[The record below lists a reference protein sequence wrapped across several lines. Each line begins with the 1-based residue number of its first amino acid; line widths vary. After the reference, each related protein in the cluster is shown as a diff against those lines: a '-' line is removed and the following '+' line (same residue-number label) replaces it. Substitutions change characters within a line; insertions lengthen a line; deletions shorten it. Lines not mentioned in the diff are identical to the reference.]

1 LEKKYVK
8 ERDPKG
14 TPKTL
19 MPQTWIH
26 KLDGGENLEDNFE
39 RDETTQLRG

>member
-1 LEKKYVK
+1 MK

-19 MPQTWIH
+19 MPSTWVQN
-26 KLDGGENLEDNFE
+26 LDGNENLEGNPEGD
-39 RDETTQLRG
+39 